1 MTRVDALARRNV
13 LRKTWM
19 TQRNRIKSIFVIG
32 LGGDVDQKTKELVMS
47 EAALYG
53 DMVVTNIEDSFSKV
67 AFKVS

>member
-1 MTRVDALARRNV
+1 
-13 LRKTWM
+13 M